1 MKNVGYLVWYMPATK
16 PGELDG
22 KGCLWGVRSTEEK
35 ANETVEMIKNEGYGI
50 DAHWTDETVD

>member
-1 MKNVGYLVWYMPATK
+1 MKNVVYLVWYMPATK

-22 KGCLWGVRSTEEK
+22 KWFLWGVRSTEEK
-35 ANETVEMIKNEGYGI
+35 ANDAVEMIKNEGYGI